1 MTLLPI
7 LVIGAGFVLALA
19 VLYFCRAKAWYWHVL
34 SAALAS
40 VAAVTPRGSM
50 PLPPAGTNKPLD
62 LTEAFIIVF
71 LFIWGVGAL
80 FFRPRRQA

>member
-1 MTLLPI
+1 MTILPI
-7 LVIGAGFVLALA
+7 LVIGAAFVLALA

-50 PLPPAGTNKPLD
+50 PLPPAGAYKALD

-71 LFIWGVGAL
+71 LFIWGAGAL
-80 FFRPRRQA
+80 VFRPRRQA